1 LPPTTR
7 VRARA
12 GRGMDAE
19 SKAISAPA
27 RQARRVWPVSAEAP
41 RPTRSFQML
50 QHRNLIE
57 RFFNRLKYFR
67 AVATRYEKIRKARR
81 QLPYSRQ
88 VRRRPNLEEGS

>member
-1 LPPTTR
+1 
-7 VRARA
+7 
-12 GRGMDAE
+12 MDVE

-57 RFFNRLKYFR
+57 RFFNKLKYFR
-67 AVATRYEKIRKARR
+67 AVATRYEKHAANCLTLVKFAAARIWRKAHNSV
-81 QLPYSRQ
+81 P
-88 VRRRPNLEEGS
+88 